1 MRAILSIVKNRWFVA
16 ILGLIAI
23 SVIIWLVGPLIAI
36 AGVEPLGSVIARLV
50 AILLL
55 MLIWVGM
62 ELRRFL
68 TARKKNQQM
77 LESVVGQKDQPQSFL
92 RESDEEVEILGQR
105 LDDAIRILKESKV
118 GGKNNRQF
126 LYQLPWYMFI
136 GPPGSGKTTAL
147 LNSGLHFPLADK
159 LGNDAVQGIGGTRNC
174 DWWFTDDAV
183 LLDTAGRYTTQDSY
197 EEVDRAAWMGFLD
210 LLKKHRKRR
219 PINGA
224 LVAISVEDILQLT
237 ELERLNHAKAIRM
250 RVKELIDHFGIR
262 FPIYV
267 LFTKCD
273 LLAGFNEFFEN
284 MGREE
289 RSQVWGMTFP
299 LTDKAD
305 QESGISHFRD
315 EFRALEKRID
325 VRLLDRLEQERDAK
339 RRVLIYSFPQQFSA
353 LREAAE
359 SFLHEAFN
367 ANRFQET
374 PMVRGIYFTSGT
386 QEGTP
391 IDRLLGSMAQEFGL
405 NRQIAPAFSGS
416 GRSYFI
422 NRLFKDLI
430 FPEAHLAGVNT
441 RVEKRRA
448 WLQRM
453 AYAGAISL
461 AVLAGIAWFTSY

>member
-36 AGVEPLGSVIARLV
+36 AGIEPLGSVIARLI
-50 AILLL
+50 AILLV

-105 LDDAIRILKESKV
+105 LDNAIRILKESKV

-224 LVAISVEDILQLT
+224 LVAIS
-237 ELERLNHAKAIRM
+237 
-250 RVKELIDHFGIR
+250 
-262 FPIYV
+262 
-267 LFTKCD
+267 
-273 LLAGFNEFFEN
+273 
-284 MGREE
+284 
-289 RSQVWGMTFP
+289 
-299 LTDKAD
+299 
-305 QESGISHFRD
+305 
-315 EFRALEKRID
+315 
-325 VRLLDRLEQERDAK
+325 
-339 RRVLIYSFPQQFSA
+339 
-353 LREAAE
+353 
-359 SFLHEAFN
+359 
-367 ANRFQET
+367 
-374 PMVRGIYFTSGT
+374 
-386 QEGTP
+386 
-391 IDRLLGSMAQEFGL
+391 
-405 NRQIAPAFSGS
+405 
-416 GRSYFI
+416 
-422 NRLFKDLI
+422 
-430 FPEAHLAGVNT
+430 
-441 RVEKRRA
+441 
-448 WLQRM
+448 
-453 AYAGAISL
+453 
-461 AVLAGIAWFTSY
+461 